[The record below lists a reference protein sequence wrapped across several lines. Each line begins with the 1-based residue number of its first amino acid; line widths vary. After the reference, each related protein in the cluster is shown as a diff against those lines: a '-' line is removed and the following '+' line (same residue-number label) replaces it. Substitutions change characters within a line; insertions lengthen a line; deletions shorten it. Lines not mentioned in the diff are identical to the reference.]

1 MNPNQTPSQ
10 MIKNPLLG
18 MQKARPSNEV
28 CLDWVG
34 EVSASNQALSSGLGG
49 TRDTG
54 PGSLSL
60 RMKLLPN
67 GNFLALPRRLHMT
80 ELHTGARSMISIT
93 RGKRKKWIYLKRFIK
108 MFIRIHPGTQR
119 QPLNLRI
126 NLSWGDFTRKR

>member
-1 MNPNQTPSQ
+1 

-34 EVSASNQALSSGLGG
+34 DVSGSNQALSSELSG

-60 RMKLLPN
+60 RVKLLPN

-80 ELHTGARSMISIT
+80 KLHTGARSMTSIT
-93 RGKRKKWIYLKRFIK
+93 RGKRKKWIFLKRFIK
-108 MFIRIHPGTQR
+108 MSTRIHPGRQR
-119 QPLNLRI
+119 QSLTLRG
-126 NLSWGDFTRKR
+126 NLSWGDFM